1 MVARHIDLVLQQGF
15 NACFFPTGNR
25 DRLAFPKHTV
35 VNQKHIYP
43 LLYGKIDCSFA
54 GGNRSSDFGN
64 FFFAFDLQTIGRIV
78 LKQPYLQCL
87 IAPSQNF
94 AA

>member
-35 VNQKHIYP
+35 VDQKQIRS
-43 LLYGKIDCSFA
+43 LRYGKIDCCFA
-54 GGNRSSDFGN
+54 GGNRSGDFGN

-78 LKQPYLQCL
+78 LKQPDLQSL
-87 IAPSQNF
+87 ITPSQNF